1 MRLKQPNHARLV
13 PMRDGTVQFFSS
25 FNRGLVDELKAQIP
39 SVERK
44 WDSAEKC
51 WRVTT
56 AAAQICA
63 DLTLTFLGLE
73 IEVPQQAQVAAHRP
87 ASTQLLRLEYLG
99 KAKDRGDGSPTAMGW
114 VDGGWNAIFPLRVLR
129 NWFEMGDGEAKPT
142 EVVTLYAVLGIG
154 RKAPQAEIKKA
165 YRRAAR
171 QWHPDVNE
179 EEDAAEQFR
188 RIQHAWEVLGNQ
200 RAKYDAALTLEA
212 SLEPAWKHGKLYN
225 QFRGQWVPPLRCGY
239 VLAEVK
245 EQLGRFVVS
254 RILQWEDILDPFQ
267 RVMVSYW
274 PKGGDQFKVKWVET

>member
-1 MRLKQPNHARLV
+1 MKQQTNHARLV
-13 PMRDGTVQFFSS
+13 PMRDGTMQFFFS

-51 WRVTT
+51 WRVDA

-63 DLTLTFLGLE
+63 DLALTFLGLK
-73 IEVPQQAQVAAHRP
+73 IEVPQQAQVAAHQP

-114 VDGGWNAIFPLRVLR
+114 VDGGWNAVFPLRVLR
-129 NWFEMGDGEAKPT
+129 NWFEMTDGEAKPT
-142 EVVTLYAVLGIG
+142 EVVTLYGVLGVG
-154 RKAPQAEIKKA
+154 RRASQSEIKKA

-188 RIQHAWEVLGNQ
+188 RIQHAWEVLNGQ
-200 RAKYDAALTLEA
+200 RAKYDAGLALEA
-212 SLEPAWKHGKLYN
+212 GAS
-225 QFRGQWVPPLRCGY
+225 RGPHRSRYADQWVPPLRCGY

-254 RILQWEDILDPFQ
+254 RILQWEDVLDPFG